1 MRNPANT
8 SNLVWMPDLPRPA
21 KTVCAL
27 TAALL
32 CLGLASGPAMAANG
46 GTGPDE
52 VTTPRPK
59 PKPKPKP
66 KIKVD
71 PESGGGAMP
80 GQTTPKKPPKP
91 KKPTRKPTKKPT
103 KAPAKKPAKKPVRK
117 PVKKPAKKP
126 AKKPQGTP
134 TTPVSPSGIF
144 PVRGD
149 HDFGGTDSRFGA
161 QRTGHIHQGQD
172 VAAAEGTPVVAP
184 IAATIL
190 YRGNQPDGAGNYLVL
205 HGRDGRDY
213 VFMHLKDA
221 SIRVNTDDSVSRG
234 ERIAQV
240 GNTGHSSGPHLHFE
254 IWVGGWQS
262 GGHPI
267 DPLPYLKSW
276 DRTS

>member
-1 MRNPANT
+1 LRKPAKT
-8 SNLVWMPDLPRPA
+8 SNLVWMAIFSRSTKRLF
-21 KTVCAL
+21 AL
-27 TAALL
+27 ACAAL
-32 CLGLASGPAMAANG
+32 CIALAAAPAQAANG
-46 GTGPDE
+46 GAGPGE
-52 VTTPRPK
+52 VPTPAPK
-59 PKPKPKP
+59 PKPKHKA
-66 KIKVD
+66 KVD

-80 GQTTPKKPPKP
+80 GQSSPKKP
-91 KKPTRKPTKKPT
+91 KKPKRPS
-103 KAPAKKPAKKPVRK
+103 KKPAKK

-126 AKKPQGTP
+126 VKKPAKKPVVKPPITP
-134 TTPVSPSGIF
+134 PTPVSSSAIF

-149 HDFGGTDSRFGA
+149 HDFGGVDSRFGA

-172 VAAAEGTPVVAP
+172 LSAAEGTPIVAP
-184 IAATIL
+184 LAGTIL
-190 YRGNQPDGAGNYLVL
+190 YRGYQAGGAGNYLVL
-205 HGRDGRDY
+205 HGHDGRDY

-221 SIRVNTDDSVSRG
+221 SMLVKTDDRIRRG

-267 DPLPYLKSW
+267 DPLPYLKAW